1 MKKRRI
7 VFLATMAAALLMAF
21 GGVAAQ
27 AAGSVHSAP
36 AQQQVNQEPGLV
48 IVSVDPNGPAAAAGV
63 KRGDILLE
71 VDGQKTDRARDLLRM
86 IGSFQPDDQIK
97 VRVLHGDSE
106 RTLDLTVGE
115 RNGQPYLGL
124 QPYFGG
130 MGMVAPDAD
139 VEDTEIAVPG
149 ALVTEVVP
157 DSPAAL
163 AGLEAGNVI
172 TAVDGKALDETA
184 DLASAIG
191 QYKPGDKITLEVV
204 KSAAD
209 AALSEI
215 TVTLG
220 KNPDQADKALLGV
233 RYRPTLGSEQLDD
246 ESMQGESGELE

>member
-1 MKKRRI
+1 MMKRRI

-48 IVSVDPNGPAAAAGV
+48 IVSVDPKGPAVAAGV

-86 IGSFQPDDQIK
+86 IGSINPADEIK
-97 VRVLHGDSE
+97 VRVMHGDTE

-130 MGMVAPDAD
+130 MGMVTAPDAE
-139 VEDTEIAVPG
+139 VEDTEIAAPG

-172 TAVDGKALDETA
+172 TAVDGKAIDKTA

-191 QYKPGDKITLEVV
+191 QYKPGDKVTLEIA

-209 AALSEI
+209 TTRSEI

-220 KNPDQADKALLGV
+220 KT
-233 RYRPTLGSEQLDD
+233 PTRRTRRS
-246 ESMQGESGELE
+246 